1 MSDNVII
8 VGNTR
13 AGQASDAPALMREL
27 EGRLAAAGTASTT
40 LPFPEVATE
49 PDWRRRLDE
58 LLDAGAKRLFVFGG
72 DGTVRSLATMVL
84 GRDVALGIVALGT
97 ANLLARDLGLPLTPA
112 DAVAAL
118 AEASAVRRIDVARC
132 NGRPF
137 LCAAMFGMTTQLAR
151 TREAARG
158 VGAWRI
164 LPRLMHKAYWV
175 LRSYPFQR
183 VRLHLDDAPLTLTT
197 RALVVTNNPLAPRPG
212 LYPARPVLDGAE
224 LGVYG
229 VTEGPLYDLPRLTDE
244 PDLRH
249 LGRGAAGVPAHL
261 QTRADTDLA
270 AAVHDRA
277 ARRRARALRHAARL
291 RPAAAG
297 TAGAGAGRGL
307 SRAGPGHAAHSCTV
321 ESKSKSVG
329 IEIEIELPPLIAADD
344 LTLSKGAASASCP
357 SDGAMSRMATR
368 EKDIS
373 RRDAKAQRRREE
385 EKKRKRSAR
394 GTSSNLSSG
403 APR

>member
-1 MSDNVII
+1 MSDNAII

-13 AGQASDAPALMREL
+13 AGQAGDAPALMREL
-27 EGRLAAAGTASTT
+27 AGRLAAAGTETTT
-40 LPFPEVATE
+40 LPFPEVAAE
-49 PDWRRRLDE
+49 PGWRRRLDD
-58 LLDAGAKRLFVFGG
+58 LLDAGAKRLYVFGG
-72 DGTVRSLATMVL
+72 DGTVRTLATRVL

-118 AEASAVRRIDVARC
+118 GQGADVRRIDVARC

-158 VGAWRI
+158 VGTWRI
-164 LPRLMHKAYWV
+164 LPRLLRKAYWV

-229 VTEGPLYDLPRLTDE
+229 VTEGPLYELPRLAMSLISGTWGEE
-244 PDLRH
+244 PRVFQ
-249 LGRGAAGVPAHL
+249 R
-261 QTRADTDLA
+261 TC
-270 AAVHDRA
+270 
-277 ARRRARALRHAARL
+277 RRARILTSRLLSTTALLDGERERFGTPLEFDLLPRAL
-291 RPAAAG
+291 PVLVPAD
-297 TAGAGAGRGL
+297 
-307 SRAGPGHAAHSCTV
+307 S
-321 ESKSKSVG
+321 
-329 IEIEIELPPLIAADD
+329 
-344 LTLSKGAASASCP
+344 
-357 SDGAMSRMATR
+357 
-368 EKDIS
+368 
-373 RRDAKAQRRREE
+373 
-385 EKKRKRSAR
+385 
-394 GTSSNLSSG
+394 
-403 APR
+403 